1 MVRKYFLS
9 FFSLS
14 SYTLNMVFLKA
25 KVFDFD
31 EIQLIFYLCIV
42 FLVSKGNFTV
52 EKSDRLYLSQ
62 FIKVRI
68 DSGKTCW

>member
-1 MVRKYFLS
+1 
-9 FFSLS
+9 
-14 SYTLNMVFLKA
+14 MVFLKA

-68 DSGKTCW
+68 DSKTCW